1 MVEVPSVADL
11 LTDSDKIRK
20 AEYPIRAIRRGTL
33 DEEGLMTAAAPPV
46 ERTTSPVE
54 VHSIDYIPLKERH
67 GKVTDQFTLWFLGNA
82 NLATLAVGLLAMT
95 LGLPLVWVLVAIIL
109 GEIFGTFF
117 MAFHSVQGPRL
128 GIPQLLQSRPQFG
141 YIGALIPQLIGV
153 FLYVGFNVFNTIIAG
168 TALSTVTGLNLQLS
182 ILIMAG
188 AALVLTIGG
197 YDWIHFVQR
206 WGTYLF
212 LIVFGIFTVG
222 VLLTGNPAPEQV
234 TGEFAWTPFLVV
246 IVLVAS
252 YQVSQAPYVSDY
264 SRYLPR
270 SSTVRSTFLW
280 TYFGST
286 TGSFWMMALGA
297 FLLASYPD
305 TESIGAVAAGGDAI
319 FGGFGTIVLATALI
333 GLVSVIS
340 LNLYSGSLAMLAGV
354 DVVAPIR
361 ASVTTRAVAIGV
373 ILVLGTA
380 GSLLLP
386 EDFLGS
392 YNVFLV
398 VLLYSL
404 VPWTAINLVDFFFVR
419 RGNYAILEI
428 FKPSGIY
435 GAWNWRGLVSYIIGI
450 GVMVPFF
457 AIFNGDQE
465 IFVGPIARELE
476 FADISLFVGLPV
488 SALLYWVLCRNL
500 DLSRERQL
508 AAEEAADLEALGEA
522 ATEAATAPA

>member
-1 MVEVPSVADL
+1 MSTARAQVPTQPGV
-11 LTDSDKIRK
+11 
-20 AEYPIRAIRRGTL
+20 
-33 DEEGLMTAAAPPV
+33 
-46 ERTTSPVE
+46 VE
-54 VHSIDYIPLKERH
+54 VHSIDYIPQSERH
-67 GKVTDQFTLWFLGNA
+67 GHVRDQFTLWFLGNA
-82 NLATLAVGLLAMT
+82 NLATLAVGLIAMG

-117 MAFHSVQGPRL
+117 MAFHSVQGPRM

-141 YIGALIPQLIGV
+141 YFGALIPQVIGL

-168 TALSTVTGLNLQLS
+168 TALSTVTGLNLQVS
-182 ILIMAG
+182 IVLMAA

-212 LIVFGIFTVG
+212 LIVFGIFTIG

-246 IVLVAS
+246 IVIVAS

-280 TYFGST
+280 SYFGST
-286 TGSFWMMALGA
+286 AGSFWMIALGA

-305 TESIGAVAAGGDAI
+305 QESIGAVAAGGDAI
-319 FGGFGTIVLATALI
+319 FNGFGTIVLTVALV
-333 GLVSVIS
+333 GLVSVIA
-340 LNLYSGSLAMLAGV
+340 LNLYSGSLAMLAAV
-354 DVVAPIR
+354 DVVIPIR
-361 ASVTTRAVAIGV
+361 ASVTTRAIAVGV
-373 ILVLGTA
+373 IAVLGTG

-392 YNVFLV
+392 YGVFLT

-404 VPWTAINLVDFFFVR
+404 IPWTAINLVDFFFVR

-428 FKPSGIY
+428 FKQNGIY
-435 GAWNWRGLVSYIIGI
+435 RPFNWRGLVAYVVGI
-450 GVMVPFF
+450 GVMIPFF
-457 AIFNGDQE
+457 AIFAGEDE
-465 IFVGPIARELE
+465 VFVGPIARALDG
-476 FADISLFVGLPV
+476 ADLSLFVGLPV
-488 SALLYWVLCRNL
+488 SALLYWVLCQNL
-500 DLSRERQL
+500 DLSEERRL
-508 AAEEAADLEALGEA
+508 EAEEAAQLEALAEA
-522 ATEAATAPA
+522 QVEQPAPAPA

>member
-1 MVEVPSVADL
+1 MS
-11 LTDSDKIRK
+11 
-20 AEYPIRAIRRGTL
+20 
-33 DEEGLMTAAAPPV
+33 TARPLEPAAQGA
-46 ERTTSPVE
+46 VE
-54 VHSIDYIPLKERH
+54 VHSIDYIPETERH

-82 NLATLAVGLLAMT
+82 NLATLAVGLLAMG
-95 LGLPLVWVLVAIIL
+95 LGLPLLWVLVAIIL

-117 MAFHSVQGPRL
+117 MAFHSVQGPRM

-141 YIGALIPQLIGV
+141 YFGALIPQAIGL

-168 TALSTVTGLNLQLS
+168 QALATVTGLNNQLS
-182 ILIMAG
+182 ILLMAG

-197 YDWIHFVQR
+197 YDWIHFIQR

-212 LIVFGIFTVG
+212 LIVWGIFTVG
-222 VLLTGNPAPEQV
+222 VLFVGNPAPEQV
-234 TGEFAWTPFLVV
+234 SGDFAWTPFLVV
-246 IVLVAS
+246 IVIVAS

-280 TYFGST
+280 SYFGST
-286 TGSFWMMALGA
+286 AGSFWMMALGA

-305 TESIGAVAAGGDAI
+305 QQSIGAVAAGGDAL
-319 FGGFGTIVLATALI
+319 FSGFGTIVLTVALV
-333 GLVSVIS
+333 GLVSVIA
-340 LNLYSGSLAMLAGV
+340 LNLYSGSLALLAGV
-354 DVVAPIR
+354 DTVTPIR
-361 ASVTTRAVAIGV
+361 ASVATRAVAIGV

-404 VPWTAINLVDFFFVR
+404 IPWTAINLVDFFFVR
-419 RGNYAILEI
+419 RGDYAILEI
-428 FKPSGIY
+428 FKRNGIY
-435 GAWNWRGLVSYIIGI
+435 GPWNWRGLVAYVVGI

-457 AIFNGDQE
+457 AIFNGPDE
-465 IFVGPIARELE
+465 VFVGFIARALDS
-476 FADISLFVGLPV
+476 ADISLFIGLPV
-488 SALLYWVLCRNL
+488 SALLYWLLCQNL
-500 DLSRERQL
+500 DLTQERRL
-508 AAEEAADLEALGEA
+508 AREEAPELEALAEA
-522 ATEAATAPA
+522 STEAATAPL

>member
-1 MVEVPSVADL
+1 MSTA
-11 LTDSDKIRK
+11 
-20 AEYPIRAIRRGTL
+20 RAQEPTTRG
-33 DEEGLMTAAAPPV
+33 
-46 ERTTSPVE
+46 VE
-54 VHSIDYIPLKERH
+54 VHSIDYIPQSERH
-67 GKVTDQFTLWFLGNA
+67 GRVTDQFTLWFLGNA
-82 NLATLAVGLLAMT
+82 NLATLAVGLIAMG

-109 GEIFGTFF
+109 GEVFGTFF
-117 MAFHSVQGPRL
+117 MAFHSVQGPRM

-141 YIGALIPQLIGV
+141 YIGAILPQAIGL

-182 ILIMAG
+182 IVLMAG
-188 AALVLTIGG
+188 AALILTIGG
-197 YDWIHFVQR
+197 YDWIHFIQR

-212 LIVFGIFTVG
+212 LLVFGIFTVG
-222 VLLTGNPAPEQV
+222 VLLTGRPAAEVV
-234 TGEFAWTPFLVV
+234 TGDFAWTPFLVV
-246 IVLVAS
+246 IVIVAS

-270 SSTVRSTFLW
+270 NSTVRSTFLW
-280 TYFGST
+280 SYFGST
-286 TGSFWMMALGA
+286 AGSFWMMALGA

-319 FGGFGTIVLATALI
+319 FSGFGTIVLTTALI
-333 GLVSVIS
+333 GLVSVIA
-340 LNLYSGSLAMLAGV
+340 LNLYSGSLAMLAAV
-354 DVVAPIR
+354 DTVVPVKP
-361 ASVTTRAVAIGV
+361 SVLTRAIAIGV
-373 ILVLGTA
+373 ILVLGTL

-386 EDFLGS
+386 ADFLGS

-398 VLLYSL
+398 ILLYSL

-428 FKPSGIY
+428 FKPNGIY
-435 GAWNWRGLVSYIIGI
+435 GPWNWRGLLSYVVGI

-465 IFVGPIARELE
+465 VFVGPIARALD

-488 SALLYWVLCRNL
+488 SALLYWVLCQNL
-500 DLSRERQL
+500 DLTRERQL
-508 AAEEAADLEALGEA
+508 AAEEAAELEAMAEEQ
-522 ATEAATAPA
+522 TEAATAPA